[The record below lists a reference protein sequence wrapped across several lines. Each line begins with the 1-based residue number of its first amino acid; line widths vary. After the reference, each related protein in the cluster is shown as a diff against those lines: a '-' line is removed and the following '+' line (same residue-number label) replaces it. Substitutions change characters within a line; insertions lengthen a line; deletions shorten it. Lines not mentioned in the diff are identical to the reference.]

1 MGANL
6 ARYASLVTDDDGA
19 GVSQRTNG
27 TVEQATAQVTWGEL
41 GCPAEIGDYRLG
53 RDMVR
58 VKHIHILVAENDPAA
73 RFTVVVFRPPLGP
86 AEIMLGHRVA

>member
-6 ARYASLVTDDDGA
+6 ARYASLVADDERVGHDA
-19 GVSQRTNG
+19 KG

-86 AEIMLGHRVA
+86 AEFMLGHRVA

>member
-1 MGANL
+1 MAADFAGL
-6 ARYASLVTDDDGA
+6 MARGE
-19 GVSQRTNG
+19 RG
-27 TVEQATAQVTWGEL
+27 TVEQSTAHVTWGEL
-41 GCPAEIGDYRLG
+41 GCPTEIGDYRFG

-86 AEIMLGHRVA
+86 AEFMLGHRVA